1 MSKYWRPSLWGKL
14 FTRSADWSIRMD
26 GERVEVVI
34 GGQPYQA
41 FLKSE
46 RQLQITSGVIWS
58 RVEIRVKNGLQL
70 VGDGLPN
77 DEGDR
82 LRTSIAM
89 LVAERRRRE
98 QLAIFNA
105 TLTLIRDWLGKA
117 KELAEEGR
125 NSRRWIT
132 HEQQQ
137 SVLLARPELALTR
150 EELEVLFLDEDL
162 HEDLGSYEHQ
172 QALGQLRD
180 WDQDWVNLWEEA
192 NESMTQREL
201 VLARDFMDRVES
213 DPLTEEQAR
222 AVICFDNRVQVVAS
236 AGSGKTS
243 TMVAKAAYA
252 VERGFLAPERIVML
266 AFNNGAAKELR
277 ERADKALDRLGMNG
291 VEIEARTFHSLGLS
305 IIKSASGRDLQVP
318 KWAREKE
325 KGTEKLGELIDQL
338 KDRSAHFRTQWD
350 MFRLVFGKDLPC
362 SGSESMADGFDANGR
377 PYLNTLNGSRVQSME
392 ERVIADWLFYNGVNF
407 EYKRS
412 YEFDSVRDIHRQNQP
427 NFYYPDADAYHEH
440 AALPVG
446 ATASNQAHYA
456 DDLAWRREQH
466 ACKGRSFIE
475 TTSAEL
481 RSGQAFKSLTDQLC
495 ALGVE
500 VDPNPDRQLPARG
513 ATPMSEDDLISLLR
527 AFITHAKSN
536 VLSLDGISERLRR
549 LPEDH
554 YKERLRRFLELA
566 TPVYQAWDDALG
578 AEQGIDFEDMLNT
591 ASLFVEQG
599 RYTSPYDLVM
609 ADEFQDSS
617 RARARLCAALVS
629 APGKYLYA
637 VGDDWQAINRF
648 AGADLSVMTD
658 FCKWNGHGKVLRL
671 EETFRFPQELCD
683 ASSRFVMRNPSQ
695 IRKNVRSSKS
705 PVGPVLLA
713 FQVNNRKQVQ
723 DGVTQYLAQLQEK
736 ILSGALPRGK
746 DGLVSVLVLGRY
758 NFESDK
764 VPPDW
769 KEDFGQT
776 MEVEFMS
783 IHKSKGKSADYVILP
798 GMIRRSFPSAKQDDS
813 VLSLVMPKGDS
824 YPDSEERRLF
834 YVGLTRARRTVVMF
848 TVQGKVSPFLGE
860 LLQEGAV
867 ELTTLGGQPIHEE
880 QCPVCK
886 VGVFVE
892 RMGRNGSF
900 RSCSSYP
907 DCENKPR
914 KRR

>member
-1 MSKYWRPSLWGKL
+1 MSNDWRPSPWGKL
-14 FTRSADWSIRMD
+14 FTRSADWSIRME

-41 FLKSE
+41 VLKSE
-46 RQLQITSGVIWS
+46 HQLQVTPGLLWS
-58 RVEIRVKNGLQL
+58 MVEIQAEGGLQV

-77 DEGDR
+77 EQGHH
-82 LRTSIAM
+82 LRSAIATR
-89 LVAERRRRE
+89 VAERRRRE
-98 QLAIFNA
+98 RLAMFEA
-105 TLTLIRDWLGKA
+105 TITLICDWLAKA
-117 KELAEEGR
+117 KDLVEEGS

-137 SVLLARPELALTR
+137 AVLLARPELAFTR
-150 EELEVLFLDEDL
+150 EELQVLALDDDL
-162 HEDLGSYEHQ
+162 HEDLGSCEHQ
-172 QALGQLRD
+172 RALGQLRD
-180 WDQDWVNLWEEA
+180 WDQDWVSLWEEA
-192 NESMTQREL
+192 NESMTRREL
-201 VLARDFMDRVES
+201 VLAKDFMDRVES

-266 AFNNGAAKELR
+266 AFNDGAAKELR

-291 VEIEARTFHSLGLS
+291 VEIQACTFHSLGLS
-305 IIKSASGRDLQVP
+305 IIRGASGRKLQVP
-318 KWAREKE
+318 EWARHKE
-325 KGTEKLGELIDQL
+325 KGIEKLGELIDQL
-338 KDRSAHFRTQWD
+338 KDRSTHFRTQWD

-362 SGSESMADGFDANGR
+362 SAADSMADGFDANGR
-377 PYLNTLNGSRVQSME
+377 PYLNTLSGSRVQNME
-392 ERVIADWLFYNGVNF
+392 ERVIADWLFYNGVDF

-446 ATASNQAHYA
+446 ATPSQQARDA
-456 DDLAWRREQH
+456 DDLAWRREHH
-466 ACKGRSFIE
+466 ACRGRAFIE
-475 TTSAEL
+475 TTSVEL
-481 RSGQAFKSLTDQLC
+481 RSGQAFRRLAEQLPG
-495 ALGVE
+495 LGIE
-500 VDPNPDRQLPARG
+500 VDPNPDRPLPERAEE
-513 ATPMSEDDLISLLR
+513 PMSEDDLISLLR
-527 AFITHAKSN
+527 TFIAHAKSN
-536 VLSLDGISERLRR
+536 VLSLDDISERLRG

-629 APGKYLYA
+629 APGKHLYA

-658 FCKWNGHGKVLRL
+658 FCGWNGHGKVLRL

-683 ASSRFVMRNPSQ
+683 VSGRFVMRNPSQ
-695 IRKNVRSSKS
+695 IRKNVRSSK
-705 PVGPVLLA
+705 PPAGAVLQA

-723 DGVTQYLAQLQEK
+723 DGVRQYLAQLQEK
-736 ILSGALPRGK
+736 ILSGVLPRGQ
-746 DGLVSVLVLGRY
+746 DGRVSVLVLGRY

-764 VPPDW
+764 VPSDW
-769 KEDFGQT
+769 EKDFGQT
-776 MEVEFMS
+776 MSVEFMS
-783 IHKSKGKSADYVILP
+783 IHRSKGKSADYVILP

-813 VLSLVMPKGDS
+813 VLSLVMPQGDT

-834 YVGLTRARRTVVMF
+834 YVALTRARRTVVMF

-860 LLQEGAV
+860 LLQERAV
-867 ELTTLGGQPIHEE
+867 ELTTLGGQPINEE

-886 VGVFVE
+886 VGVFVD
-892 RMGRNGSF
+892 RMGRNGAF